1 MTYVGSKRVGLLSLA
16 LRSVF
21 DASNPLEMGTYHL
34 YVCPVCMEK
43 AAILEKRGIMRPV
56 VIDVA

>member
-1 MTYVGSKRVGLLSLA
+1 MTYVGSRRIGPVSLA
-16 LRSVF
+16 FRSVF
-21 DASNPLEMGTYHL
+21 DAGNPLEMGTYHL
-34 YVCPVCMEK
+34 YICPVCLEE